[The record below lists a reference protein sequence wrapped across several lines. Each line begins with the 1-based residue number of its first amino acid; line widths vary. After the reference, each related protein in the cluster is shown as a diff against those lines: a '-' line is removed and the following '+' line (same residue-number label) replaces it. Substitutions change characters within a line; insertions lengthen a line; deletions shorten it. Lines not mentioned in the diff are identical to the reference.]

1 MQATAATLSDV
12 STHQSNPY
20 RALLEGVRSSA
31 SSPAVTFYDGAERI
45 ELSYKSL
52 DNWVA
57 KTSNFL
63 VDEIDVNEADAIY
76 LDLPA
81 HWLKVV
87 WLLAI
92 WASGGRAVSTR
103 DEAHYIVSSKPI
115 EGDDIYCSLQV
126 MGKLQEAPKGFIDF
140 ITEVRRFGD
149 FFSPTGVSTEI
160 DYEDRWRVP
169 EFSRILVASADFSQ
183 EQIAA
188 AFDTKS
194 SLVILRNADE
204 KVKAIIKRDE
214 KTTHLWE

>member
-1 MQATAATLSDV
+1 M
-12 STHQSNPY
+12 H
-20 RALLEGVRSSA
+20 RSSPYHA
-31 SSPAVTFYDGAERI
+31 LIERVRNSAPSPGVTHYDGAERI

-63 VDEIDVNEADAIY
+63 IDEIDVNEADAIY

-92 WASGGRAVSTR
+92 WASGCRVASTR
-103 DEAHYIVSSKPI
+103 DEAQHFVSDKPI

-126 MGKLQEAPKGFIDF
+126 MGKLPEAPKDFIDF
-140 ITEVRRFGD
+140 VTEVRRFGD
-149 FFSPTGVSTEI
+149 FFSPTASPTEI
-160 DYEDRWRVP
+160 EYSDYWRVP
-169 EFSRILVASADFSQ
+169 EHSRILITSAEMLP

-188 AFDTKS
+188 AFDAKS
-194 SLVILRNADE
+194 SLVIVRNADE
-204 KVKAIIKRDE
+204 GLKAVIQRDE
-214 KTTHLWE
+214 KVTCTWE